1 MVSNSLRLPR
11 RNSWHRIAFLALGVA
26 AIVVGLLAMHV
37 ITATSTDHTGH
48 HTAATTHEHTD
59 TMLMTDTSPAGAAAT
74 THEHTDT
81 MLMTDT
87 SPAGAATTDCNGACE
102 SGHNMASMA
111 CLLALLITTLIL
123 TVRVIISRWGS
134 DLYRLVAALSAA
146 LPAAL
151 APPSPPSLL
160 ALSISR
166 T

>member
-11 RNSWHRIAFLALGVA
+11 RNSWHRVAFLALGVA

-48 HTAATTHEHTD
+48 HTAATTHEHAD
-59 TMLMTDTSPAGAAAT
+59 TMLMTDTP
-74 THEHTDT
+74 
-81 MLMTDT
+81 
-87 SPAGAATTDCNGACE
+87 PAGAATTDCNGACE

-146 LPAAL
+146 LPAAV

-160 ALSISR
+160 TLSISR

>member
-48 HTAATTHEHTD
+48 HT
-59 TMLMTDTSPAGAAAT
+59 AAT